1 MVKPGELLA
10 IMGASGAGK
19 STLLNT
25 LLFRN
30 MGDLKVNIPAER
42 CGQINPTQHSALQKY
57 GRSEG
62 KYTLHSRAGKSTLL
76 NTLFSRNMGD
86 LKVNMPCTG
95 RAGKSTL
102 LNTMLF
108 RNMGDLKVNMPCTV
122 ERTNPPYCSSEIWEI

>member
-30 MGDLKVNIPAER
+30 MGDLKVNMP
-42 CGQINPTQHSALQKY
+42 CTG
-57 GRSEG
+57 G
-62 KYTLHSRAGKSTLL
+62 AGKSTLL
-76 NTLFSRNMGD
+76 NTLLFRNIGD

-95 RAGKSTL
+95 GVGKSTL
-102 LNTMLF
+102 LNTLLF
-108 RNMGDLKVNMPCTV
+108 RNMGDLKVNMPCTAV
-122 ERTNPPYCSSEIWEI
+122 RANPPYSTLCSSEIWEI

>member
-30 MGDLKVNIPAER
+30 MGDLKVNMPSAQWCR
-42 CGQINPTQHSALQKY
+42 QINPTQHSALQKY

-62 KYTLHSRAGKSTLL
+62 KYALHSGVGKSTLL
-76 NTLFSRNMGD
+76 NTL
-86 LKVNMPCTG
+86 
-95 RAGKSTL
+95 
-102 LNTMLF
+102 LF
-108 RNMGDLKVNMPCTV
+108 RNMGDLKVNIPCTAV
-122 ERTNPPYCSSEIWEI
+122 QANPPYSTLCSSEIWEI